1 MIEPCDFNH
10 TVCDITRSL
19 EEYRHVVGDRQ
30 ITDLFRKARNLF
42 GRHVLTI
49 NSTFH
54 GGGVAE
60 MLTTFMPLINEVGV
74 DMGWRILHGNADFF
88 TITKKFH
95 NALQGDDVHF
105 TSMKQCIYLQTLE
118 NFSRYTH
125 IDHDC
130 VIIHD
135 PQPLALIRYYKRK
148 QPWIWRCHLDIS
160 HPNPELWNWLVKYML
175 RYDKIIVS
183 SEAYTREDLPVEQVV
198 CPPAIDPLS
207 PKNKDLPPVT
217 VEKYLSKFNIP
228 TDKPIITQV
237 SRFDKWKNPEGV
249 IDIFSEV
256 RKEVDCRLVLCG
268 SMASD
273 DPESTAIQE
282 RISRVAEQNKYGD
295 DIVLITSENDIMV
308 NALQRTADV
317 VIQRSIREGFGL
329 TVSEALWK
337 GTPVVASD
345 VGGIPLQITDGY
357 SGFLEDPDDTAA
369 FVERTVELLRDP
381 DLARKMGARGKEDV
395 REKFLLPRLISDY
408 LDIMTD
414 ALREC

>member
-1 MIEPCDFNH
+1 MIEPCNFNQ

-60 MLTTFMPLINEVGV
+60 MLTTFMPLINEIGV
-74 DMGWRILHGNADFF
+74 DIGWRILHGNADFF

-148 QPWIWRCHLDIS
+148 QPWIWRCHLDIT
-160 HPNPELWNWLVKYML
+160 HPNPELWNWLMKYML

-183 SEAYTREDLPVEQVV
+183 SEAYIREDLPVEQVV
-198 CPPAIDPLS
+198 CHPAIDPLS
-207 PKNKDLPPVT
+207 PKNKDLPPGT
-217 VEKYLSKFNIP
+217 VEKYLAKFNIP

-249 IDIFSEV
+249 IDIFNEV

-282 RISRVAEQNKYGD
+282 RISRVADQNKYSG
-295 DIVLITSENDIMV
+295 DIVLITSENNIMV
-308 NALQRTADV
+308 NALQRTSDV
-317 VIQRSIREGFGL
+317 VIQRSVREGFGL

-337 GTPVVASD
+337 ETPVVASE

-357 SGFLEDPDDTAA
+357 SGFLEDPEDTAA
-369 FVERTVELLRDP
+369 FVDRTVELLQDP

-408 LDIMTD
+408 LDIMSDT
-414 ALREC
+414 LREC

>member
-1 MIEPCDFNH
+1 MIEPCDFNA

-30 ITDLFRKARNLF
+30 ITDLFRNARNLF
-42 GRHVLTI
+42 GRHILAI

-60 MLTTFMPLINEVGV
+60 MLTTFMPLINEIGV

-105 TSMKQCIYLQTLE
+105 TAMKQCIYLQTLE

-125 IDHDC
+125 IGHDC

-135 PQPLALIRYYKRK
+135 PQPLALVRYYKRK

-160 HPNPELWNWLVKYML
+160 HPNQELWKWLMKYL
-175 RYDKIIVS
+175 IRYDKIIVS
-183 SEAYTREDLPVEQVV
+183 SEKYMQEDLPVEQVV
-198 CPPAIDPLS
+198 CHPAIDPLS
-207 PKNKDLPPVT
+207 PKNKDLPPGT

-249 IDIFSEV
+249 IDIFKEV
-256 RKEVDCRLVLCG
+256 KEEVDCRLVLCG

-295 DIVLITSENDIMV
+295 DIVLITSENNIMV

-357 SGFLEDPDDTAA
+357 SGFLEDPGDTKA
-369 FVERTVELLRDP
+369 FVDRTVELLQDP
-381 DLARKMGARGKEDV
+381 DLAGKMGARGKEDV

-414 ALREC
+414 TLSEC